1 MHLINLLSNPSYQI
15 FSFPELSDN
24 QCNQVLENFIKFL
37 QQKERQGMI
46 VFTGGEVFFRKD
58 IFFRLIEKA
67 QEEGIEWSVLG
78 NPDLLTPR
86 IMDELVANGIHSY
99 QLSLDGME
107 QTHDH
112 IRGHGEFK
120 RCLLAVCLLKKA
132 DIPVNIQFTVSN
144 KNKAEL
150 GSLMRLVAKLGVDG
164 FGFDREIL
172 PTIDPKT
179 TNLNSNDF
187 RELCTLYLKE
197 RNLLKAQ
204 GFPTRFFLKSNLF
217 SLLCRYNP

>member
-1 MHLINLLSNPSYQI
+1 MQSEAPKKKIFSLQWHLTAKCTKSCRHCYLLSNPSYQI

-86 IMDELVANGIHSY
+86 IMDEL
-99 QLSLDGME
+99 
-107 QTHDH
+107 
-112 IRGHGEFK
+112 
-120 RCLLAVCLLKKA
+120 
-132 DIPVNIQFTVSN
+132 
-144 KNKAEL
+144 
-150 GSLMRLVAKLGVDG
+150 
-164 FGFDREIL
+164 
-172 PTIDPKT
+172 
-179 TNLNSNDF
+179 
-187 RELCTLYLKE
+187 
-197 RNLLKAQ
+197 
-204 GFPTRFFLKSNLF
+204 
-217 SLLCRYNP
+217 